1 MDLLSISEAGED
13 SKTLRE
19 YEKEFKR
26 LYKIWARREQILFF
40 KGHYD
45 KGSAIVS
52 IHSGTGGTDAMDF
65 TSMLLRMYLRY
76 AESKGWETSVLN
88 ETSGGEAGLKNV
100 TVSVEG
106 LYAYGHLKNEAGVHR
121 LVRISP
127 FDAEKMRHTSF
138 SLVEVLPEL
147 PDEDLELNEKDIK
160 IDVFRSS
167 GHGGQSVNTTDS
179 AVRVTHIPTGI
190 TVSCQNERS
199 QMQNRKT
206 AIKILKGRLFQI
218 RELETKKT
226 IKDIKGDYKKAMWG
240 NQARSYVL
248 DPYTQVKDHRTGYTV
263 IDVEKV
269 LDGDIDAFIMEELQK
284 RAKNE

>member
-1 MDLLSISEAGED
+1 MDLLSISEAKED

-263 IDVEKV
+263 TDVEKV

>member
-19 YEKEFKR
+19 YEKELKR
-26 LYKIWARREQILFF
+26 LSKIWARREQILFF

-263 IDVEKV
+263 TDVEKV

>member
-19 YEKEFKR
+19 YEKQFKT
-26 LYKIWARREQILFF
+26 LYKIWAPREQILFF

-226 IKDIKGDYKKAMWG
+226 LKDIKGDYKKAMWG

-263 IDVEKV
+263 TDVEKV